1 MTAID
6 IISINGLNNPYL
18 IEVCDVY
25 GSNCTLLSQVFTTVP
40 PAITLILPYPYNSAP
55 AIGVKIST
63 LDGCEKFM
71 TIDCSSLASKQ
82 FQDLQSF
89 EFMDYIIYDFQD

>member
-6 IISINGLNNPYL
+6 IISVTGLNNPYL

-25 GSNCTLLSQVFTTVP
+25 GTNCILLAQVFTTVP
-40 PAITLILPYPYNSAP
+40 PPITIILPYPFNSAP
-55 AIGVKIST
+55 AIGIKLST
-63 LDGCEKFM
+63 IYGCEKFI

-89 EFMDYIIYDFQD
+89 DFMDYIIYDFQD